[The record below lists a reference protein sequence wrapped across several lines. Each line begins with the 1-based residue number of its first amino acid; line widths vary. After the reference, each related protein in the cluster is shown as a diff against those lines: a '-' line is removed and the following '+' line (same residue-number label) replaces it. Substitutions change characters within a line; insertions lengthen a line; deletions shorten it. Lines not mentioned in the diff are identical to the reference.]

1 MKPQRNLFLIGIA
14 VIAALIIGLQITAFS
29 QNNDPNEEIDANAC
43 YAGGS
48 MEGKC
53 VTEEDWE
60 AGWYVI
66 RYEYGLISA
75 EDFPDWLKWALP
87 DPETT
92 EEPRTPRPTDIEPTY
107 EVSNTPIM
115 PSLTPT
121 PTFTPEP

>member
-1 MKPQRNLFLIGIA
+1 MKRNRNLVFIGIA
-14 VIAALIIGLQITAFS
+14 AIAALMISLQIAAS
-29 QNNDPNEEIDANAC
+29 NLENDPNEDEQANAC
-43 YAGGS
+43 SEGGS

-53 VTEEDWE
+53 ITEQDWE

-92 EEPRTPRPTDIEPTY
+92 EEPRTPRPTYIEATVTDTPTY
-107 EVSNTPIM
+107 TYTLSPSETPA
-115 PSLTPT
+115 P
-121 PTFTPEP
+121 

>member
-14 VIAALIIGLQITAFS
+14 MIAALIIGLQITAFS
-29 QNNDPNEEIDANAC
+29 QNNDPNEEMDANAC
-43 YAGGS
+43 YTGGS

-92 EEPRTPRPTDIEPTY
+92 EEPRTPRPTDIEITY
-107 EVSNTPIM
+107 EVSNTPVI
-115 PSLTPT
+115 PTYTLTPL
-121 PTFTPEP
+121 P

>member
-14 VIAALIIGLQITAFS
+14 MIAALIIGLQITAFS
-29 QNNDPNEEIDANAC
+29 QNNDPNEEIDSNAC

-92 EEPRTPRPTDIEPTY
+92 EEPRTPRPTDIEFTQTATDIWPT
-107 EVSNTPIM
+107 ST
-115 PSLTPT
+115 LTPT